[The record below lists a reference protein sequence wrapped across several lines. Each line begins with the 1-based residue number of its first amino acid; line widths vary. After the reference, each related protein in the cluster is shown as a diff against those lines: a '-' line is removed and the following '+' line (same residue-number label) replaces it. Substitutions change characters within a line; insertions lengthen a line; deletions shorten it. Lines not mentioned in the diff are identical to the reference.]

1 MSVPLPRHAV
11 FVIVQELSRAR
22 PPGKLPGQTCESFA
36 ARLTDDQRNVFFAH
50 LDDAVRGAYALARK
64 SGDGG
69 RHAIATGALDD
80 VALEHWAKQ
89 VAAGKVEA
97 GRNIGPEMEA
107 DVEPVLLRQRHL
119 GTQLVHAEPAQ
130 KVGAPARFA
139 IDQEP
144 VAQSGDEDVVQIFA
158 LGRQEGGVDSAL
170 RRHLGHVVGDD
181 TLQEA
186 GAIRPGEGDQGS
198 IAGKNEHDGSF
209 PAPRA

>member
-97 GRNIGPEMEA
+97 GRNIKSFAYGA
-107 DVEPVLLRQRHL
+107 GRYAALSYLRRARVVEVRNRS
-119 GTQLVHAEPAQ
+119 EPAAPEFDPAADARREALREALSATDGQ
-130 KVGAPARFA
+130 VPAAHEDWVKVGLSLGLCRRVVSGATKARL
-139 IDQEP
+139 P
-144 VAQSGDEDVVQIFA
+144 RLVV
-158 LGRQEGGVDSAL
+158 EAL
-170 RRHLGHVVGDD
+170 RERV
-181 TLQEA
+181 A
-186 GAIRPGEGDQGS
+186 G
-198 IAGKNEHDGSF
+198 
-209 PAPRA
+209 